1 MLCKLV
7 NKSLEF
13 TYQYVG
19 KIRDI
24 VITDSGNHSVGIN
37 APHRKAEPNAI
48 TFTIP
53 LTAFLSLINVHN
65 HSARVREL
73 KVKIKAFK
81 LYIKP
86 LIDNMVLLKRT
97 TPKIMYINQTK
108 LE

>member
-53 LTAFLSLINVHN
+53 LTAFLLVIKVLIKSANVN
-65 HSARVREL
+65 EQNV
-73 KVKIKAFK
+73 
-81 LYIKP
+81 
-86 LIDNMVLLKRT
+86 N
-97 TPKIMYINQTK
+97 INK
-108 LE
+108 YEVEEGNVIEKNN